1 MMFQPRNQ
9 TVDEELKIKICR
21 MYYLSDISKSEI
33 ANSLGISRFR
43 VSRLIDQA
51 WHEGIIQINIM
62 EPISTSADLEEQL
75 EKRFNLYHAIVVQP
89 PDQSNQTIVTA
100 IGRAAAERLLDLLK
114 DGDILG
120 ITWGATVNEVVKAL
134 PARVAVKLDVVQ
146 ITGGLNQM
154 ALDINPIDLVRRVAE
169 RYDAESHILYAPAI
183 MRDQAA
189 RQALME
195 DDNIYKT
202 IEMFERV
209 NVALS
214 GIGSFSSFTQ
224 SNLLKSGYIRP
235 EEYTRLKDRRAVG
248 DVFAHIYDIKGDICD
263 PDFDKMIIG
272 MNVAQ
277 LRKVHYSIGVAGGVQ
292 KSLAILGALRG
303 QYINILV
310 TDQNTALDILE
321 KDEIFF
327 A

>member
-1 MMFQPRNQ
+1 M
-9 TVDEELKIKICR
+9 DEDLKIKICR

-51 WHEGIIQINIM
+51 WQEGIVQIKIL

-75 EKRFNLYHAIVVQP
+75 ESRFNLYHAIVVQP
-89 PDQSNQTIVTA
+89 SDQSNQTVVTA

-120 ITWGATVNEVVKAL
+120 ITWGATVNEVVKSL
-134 PARVAVKLDVVQ
+134 PAKVDVKLDVVQ

-169 RYDAESHILYAPAI
+169 RYDAESHILYAPAVV
-183 MRDQAA
+183 RDQTA
-189 RQALME
+189 RQALLE
-195 DDNIYKT
+195 DENIHKT
-202 IEMFERV
+202 IDMFDRV

-224 SNLLKSGYIRP
+224 SNLLKSGYIRT
-235 EEYTRLKDRRAVG
+235 EEYSRLKDRKAVG
-248 DVFAHIYDIKGDICD
+248 DVFAHIFDIKGDIID
-263 PDFDKMIIG
+263 LDLDQMIIG
-272 MNVAQ
+272 MNVEQ

-303 QYINILV
+303 HYVNILV
-310 TDQNTALDILE
+310 TDHNTALDILE